1 MVKVKTTMKT
11 KLNVLERKRKKC
23 NVFFLFPFFY
33 GVESRVLYRLYG
45 AKAKMHSTLKEK
57 RFNTKPP
64 PQIEEYAFCSCS
76 VFDFLHLP

>member
-1 MVKVKTTMKT
+1 MVKVKATMKT
-11 KLNVLERKRKKC
+11 RLNVLERKRKKC
-23 NVFFLFPFFY
+23 NVFY
-33 GVESRVLYRLYG
+33 GVERRVLYRLYG

-64 PQIEEYAFCSCS
+64 PQITEYAFCSCS